1 MKDVTGIERGKCNSC
16 PCTEYRIQAGS
27 GGLRCDYCNHTPA
40 EHAKVTTQLGACL
53 TCGKDT
59 CDKYVPED
67 GHSTGEC
74 QYCGCDANSHAGGAA
89 AACEK
94 YQKYTI
100 TESAFSKRSMAI
112 CTLSINLYTLI

>member
-40 EHAKVTTQLGACL
+40 EHAKVAQLGACL
-53 TCGKDT
+53 TCGRDT

-94 YQKYTI
+94 YQNYTI
-100 TESAFSKRSMAI
+100 TESAF
-112 CTLSINLYTLI
+112 NLYTL